1 MAEETKSV
9 KTVNNSRI
17 DVVKFNG
24 TNNFGM
30 WRCEVM
36 DALNAQNL
44 EDTLLLERK
53 KNTTTE
59 EEWAKMNRSACGLIR
74 SCLTQDIKYHV
85 QHETS
90 GKKLW
95 ETLEKKYL
103 TKSVESR
110 LQLKSKLYL
119 FRMQRGS
126 TVNEHINRYTKL
138 LTDLMNVDVKV
149 EEEDKAVI
157 LLNSLP
163 PEEYETFTMT
173 FINGR
178 HTLVYDEV
186 SSALMS
192 YETRKNERHSG
203 QSSSVAE
210 ALEVRSRSSSRKG
223 REMGGRSKS
232 RPGFKDLKRNQ
243 CIFCREIGHWKVD
256 CPKFKGK
263 KESNAEANLSKVT
276 KTQRSSSQTDGADSD
291 SSGFSFSVSSPISG
305 NS

>member
-1 MAEETKSV
+1 MAEETASV
-9 KTVNNSRI
+9 KTMNHSRI
-17 DVVKFNG
+17 EVVKFNG

-44 EDTLLLERK
+44 EDTLLLEK
-53 KNTTTE
+53 KKATTTD

-74 SCLTQDIKYHV
+74 SCLSQDIKYLV

-90 GKKLW
+90 AKKLW

-110 LQLKSKLYL
+110 LQLKSKLYQ
-119 FRMQRGS
+119 FRMKKGS
-126 TVNEHINRYTKL
+126 TVNEHINRFTKL
-138 LTDLMNVDVKV
+138 LTDLINVDVVV

-178 HTLVYDEV
+178 QTLVYDEV

-192 YETRKNERHSG
+192 YETRK
-203 QSSSVAE
+203 
-210 ALEVRSRSSSRKG
+210 
-223 REMGGRSKS
+223 
-232 RPGFKDLKRNQ
+232 
-243 CIFCREIGHWKVD
+243 
-256 CPKFKGK
+256 
-263 KESNAEANLSKVT
+263 
-276 KTQRSSSQTDGADSD
+276 
-291 SSGFSFSVSSPISG
+291 
-305 NS
+305 